1 MTGALALTVAAL
13 LGPGPRAPLPPLAS
27 VTISTPRGESHIAVV
42 TGRDGA
48 PMLPAGA
55 LATALSARLS
65 VAGPWA
71 ELTVA
76 TLPFRFLLDA
86 PFVGHADRL
95 DPLAAPA
102 YAAADTVYVPLEFV
116 AAVLPRTLVELYSWD
131 PVAARLVERG
141 PAIARRPAVT
151 RLPNG
156 LLPGHLVVVD
166 PGHGGVDPG
175 NPGLYFPSGIREKD
189 VTLSVGTLLADALR
203 RRGVRVLMTRT
214 TDTLI
219 NLRDRAPMCRDDC
232 DLFLSVHVDALDPRH
247 RRDFG
252 RVNGFHTIIIGEE
265 NTEDSRRIARMENDA
280 ARYETPS
287 TGPNGS
293 ALDFIVRDLQMNEHL
308 REAAQL
314 AALVQQ
320 DLSKV
325 QPGTDRGVTQSNQ
338 LAVLNTA
345 HRPAILVELGYSTN
359 RTDARFMT
367 SPTGQRKIADALA
380 DAVVAYLL
388 AYERKTGSG
397 PGAPAQ

>member
-1 MTGALALTVAAL
+1 MTGALALVLAAL
-13 LGPGPRAPLPPLAS
+13 AAPGPRSVPANVTA
-27 VTISTPRGESHIAVV
+27 VTISTPRGESRIPVV
-42 TGRDGA
+42 VGRDGA

-65 VAGPWA
+65 VAGPWV

-86 PFVGHADRL
+86 PFVSHADRV

-102 YAAADTVYVPLEFV
+102 YTAADTVYVPLEFV
-116 AAVLPRTLVELYSWD
+116 ATVLPHTLVELYVWD
-131 PVAARLVERG
+131 PGAARLVERG
-141 PAIARRPAVT
+141 PAAATRPDVK

-175 NPGLYFPSGIREKD
+175 NPGLYFPSGVREKD

-203 RRGVRVLMTRT
+203 RRGIRVLMTRT

-232 DLFLSVHVDALDPRH
+232 DLFLSVHVDALDPRQ
-247 RRDFG
+247 RRDYAS
-252 RVNGFHTIIIGEE
+252 VNGFHTIIIGEE

-280 ARYETPS
+280 ARYETPA
-287 TGPNGS
+287 TGPNAS

-314 AALVQQ
+314 AALVQD
-320 DLSKV
+320 DLSHV
-325 QPGTDRGVTQSNQ
+325 HPGTDRGVTQSNQ

-359 RTDARFMT
+359 R
-367 SPTGQRKIADALA
+367 
-380 DAVVAYLL
+380 
-388 AYERKTGSG
+388 
-397 PGAPAQ
+397 